1 MEIILDKTTDTPL
14 VHFAPGLLIIEGR
27 SITEDVFGFWTP
39 LQKWVDNYIIKPEP
53 ITRIEVGLEYTNS
66 SSNKFISQILRKATS
81 IAEQGHKIE
90 VIWKYEDDDES
101 ILQLGKDME
110 SVCEVPFKY
119 IETDNIK
126 QRTKKI
132 TIRRKKNGEQFT
144 ISLRYWEAIQRN
156 GHDQEYAVISEED

>member
-39 LQKWVDNYIIKPEP
+39 LQKWVDNYITKPEP

-110 SVCEVPFKY
+110 SICEVPFKY

-144 ISLRYWEAIQRN
+144 ISLRYWEAIKRN
-156 GHDQEYAVISEED
+156 RHDQEYAVISEED

>member
-39 LQKWVDNYIIKPEP
+39 LQKWVDNYITKPEP

-110 SVCEVPFKY
+110 SICEVPFKY

-144 ISLRYWEAIQRN
+144 ISLRYWEAIKRN
-156 GHDQEYAVISEED
+156 GHDQEYTVISEED